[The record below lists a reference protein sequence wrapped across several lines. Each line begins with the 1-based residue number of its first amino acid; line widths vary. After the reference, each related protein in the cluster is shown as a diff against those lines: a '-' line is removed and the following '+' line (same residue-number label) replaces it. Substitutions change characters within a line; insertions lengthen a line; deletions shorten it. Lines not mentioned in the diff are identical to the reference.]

1 MMRYTG
7 EGDDPNTTVA
17 LDDGTYRST
26 AMLNQVIPGYTTRSG
41 RVYTL
46 LYVDRGWMYAG
57 RGSADR
63 AWDLLDKR
71 VTVTWRLAYGR
82 RYVRSLA
89 PTDAAQGAAPNPG

>member
-26 AMLNQVIPGYTTRSG
+26 GRLNFVMPGYTTRSG

-46 LYVDRGWMYAG
+46 LYIDRGWMYAD
-57 RGSADR
+57 RWSDDR
-63 AWDLLDKR
+63 AWGFINKR
-71 VTVTWRLAYGR
+71 ITVTWRLAYGR
-82 RYVRSLA
+82 RYVRTFDA
-89 PTDAAQGAAPNPG
+89 TDAAKGAPKP

>member
-7 EGDDPNTTVA
+7 EGDDPKTTVA
-17 LDDGTYRST
+17 LGGDTYRST
-26 AMLNQVIPGYTTRSG
+26 GRLKVVIPWHPTRSG

-46 LYVDRGWMYAG
+46 LLVEKAWMYAG
-57 RGSADR
+57 AKDADR
-63 AWDLLDKR
+63 DWDLIDKR

-89 PTDAAQGAAPNPG
+89 ATDAAKGAAPKPG